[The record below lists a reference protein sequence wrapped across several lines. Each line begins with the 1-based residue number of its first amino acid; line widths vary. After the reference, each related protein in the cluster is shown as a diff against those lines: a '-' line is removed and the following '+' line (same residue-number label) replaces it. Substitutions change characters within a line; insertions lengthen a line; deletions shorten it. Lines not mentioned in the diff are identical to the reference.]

1 MFKIFIITI
10 IFTNMIC
17 LLILSSPNTEKVL
30 LIHYLNFNHCENYT

>member
-30 LIHYLNFNHCENYT
+30 LIYHLTFNHCENYT